1 MKKLIIQLS
10 GGIGNQLFQY
20 HAGYAVAKACGAVLF
35 IDDSRVSKGKYVRSN
50 RDSGLSSS
58 NLRGIS
64 GVNEVFLRNGFIHD
78 FSRMNKWKSFVPF
91 LRDTLVD
98 TSPNGEIGVKLSI
111 GDIRRL
117 IPEQRTIRFRGNL
130 QSLQIVEFARDKG
143 CMPLFQPKDVS
154 DSFFQSVDQLTSQSL
169 LGIHLRAKDYG
180 IDSNMTKLSDL
191 YYRKAIEMA
200 LEEEKGSAVWIFTD
214 SEVDARRKYGWIF
227 DLPNL
232 KVVKAHEF
240 NDLETLYVM
249 SKIDQLIISNS
260 TFSFWGGMFNSTGK
274 IYAPEPW
281 FNSPGKIIGDSLS
294 SEVNL
299 IHFQFPQN
307 WEIIKWI

>member
-10 GGIGNQLFQY
+10 GGLGNQLFQY
-20 HAGYAVAKACGAVLF
+20 HAGYAIAQDCGAVLL

-50 RDSGLSSS
+50 RNSGLSSS
-58 NLRGIS
+58 NLRGIN
-64 GVNEVFLRNGFIHD
+64 GVNEVFLRKGLIHD

-98 TSPNGEIGVKLSI
+98 ASPNGEIGFKLSI
-111 GDIRRL
+111 GDMRLL
-117 IPEQRTIRFRGNL
+117 IPEQKTIRIRGNL
-130 QSLQIVEFARDKG
+130 QSLQLIEFARDKG
-143 CMPLFQPKDVS
+143 CMPLFQPKEVR
-154 DSFFQSVDQLTSQSL
+154 DSFFQAIDQMTSQST

-180 IDSNMTKLSDL
+180 NESSMTKLSDL
-191 YYRKAIEMA
+191 YYRKAVEMA
-200 LEEEKGSAVWIFTD
+200 FAEKKGSKVWIFTD
-214 SEVDARRKYGWIF
+214 SEVDARRKYAWIF

-232 KVVKAHEF
+232 KVVKAEEY

-281 FNSPGKIIGDSLS
+281 FYSTGKIIGDSLS